1 MKGGKHKMLGT
12 VMFKNMAHFSGLWGL
27 VNERK
32 AKGGIIENYLLYAPL
47 RQILA
52 YVYREATALRI
63 F

>member
-1 MKGGKHKMLGT
+1 MLGT

-47 RQILA
+47 RQVLA